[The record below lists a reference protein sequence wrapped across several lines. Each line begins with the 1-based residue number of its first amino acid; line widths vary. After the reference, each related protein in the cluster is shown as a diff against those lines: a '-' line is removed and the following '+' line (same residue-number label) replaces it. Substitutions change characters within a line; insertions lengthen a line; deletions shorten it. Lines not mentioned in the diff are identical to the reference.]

1 MPTLQDV
8 AKHAGVS
15 TATVSKVLSNTPYF
29 TEETRQKV
37 MEAVKALGYRPNLAA
52 RALSSGK
59 THIIAVVF
67 PYIYDAIFKD
77 PLVMHILEGIEAAS
91 TAKGYNI
98 LLSTPRLNTDGPEEA
113 YMQLIQSGYIEGMI
127 AIDNVPM
134 ASVGMVAEAQHI
146 PVVSIG
152 YHPAAYSVRSD
163 DETGGKLAFEHVY
176 SLGHR
181 RIGIIT
187 VEHGIN
193 FAIAARLK
201 GLYHAAQDYEISP
214 ADLPIAFGNFSTQ
227 SGAKAAEELLGNH
240 PDLTALLCLND
251 RMAVGAIQYINQ
263 IGRSVPDDIT
273 VIGYDNIAL
282 SAVINPPL
290 TTIDQHPG
298 KLGEIAFDM
307 LMDVLNGETPTSVV
321 LPPDLIIR
329 GSDAAPR

>member
-8 AKHAGVS
+8 AKYAGVS

-77 PLVMHILEGIEAAS
+77 PLVMHILEGIETAS

-98 LLSTPRLNTDGPEEA
+98 LLSTPRLSDEGPEEA

-127 AIDNVPM
+127 AIDNVPI
-134 ASVGMVAEAQHI
+134 ASVGAVAEAHNI
-146 PVVSIG
+146 PVIGIG
-152 YHPAAYSVRSD
+152 YHPMTYTVRSD
-163 DETGGKLAFEHVY
+163 DYKGGSLLFEHAY
-176 SLGHR
+176 ALGHR
-181 RIGIIT
+181 QIGIIT
-187 VEHGIN
+187 VETGIN
-193 FAIAARLK
+193 YAIEGRLE
-201 GLYHAAQDYEISP
+201 GLFHAAAEHGMAQGTMPVAI
-214 ADLPIAFGNFSTQ
+214 GNFSTS
-227 SGAKAAEELLGNH
+227 SGAKAAAELMQEH

-251 RMAVGAIQYINQ
+251 RMAVGAIQHMHEL
-263 IGRSVPDDIT
+263 GKSVPDDIT
-273 VIGYDNIAL
+273 IIGYDNIAL
-282 SAVINPPL
+282 AAVINPPL

-298 KLGEIAFDM
+298 RLGETAFNM
-307 LMDVLNGETPTSVV
+307 LLDVLNGETPTSVQ
-321 LPPDLIIR
+321 
-329 GSDAAPR
+329 